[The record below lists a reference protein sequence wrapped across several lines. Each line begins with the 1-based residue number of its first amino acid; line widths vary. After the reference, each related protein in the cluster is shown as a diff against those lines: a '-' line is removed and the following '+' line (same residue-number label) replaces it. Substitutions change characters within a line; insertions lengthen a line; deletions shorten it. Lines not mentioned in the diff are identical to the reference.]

1 MAEDTS
7 QRAHQWAHTYL
18 RIARALNYSASV
30 VLLLTFCASAAHA
43 QMEPVS
49 APPASSTSKSAS
61 VSSEPTSGDTRTRA
75 RRVAEANDS
84 ASASPQQADQSPEAA
99 TEEPPVTD
107 QAPKTD
113 RITALRAQI
122 AEATNVDERARLQ
135 RTLVDY
141 LIALNRRSEATKE
154 LREMVRENRIDP
166 VGFYNIGNALAR
178 LGDTP
183 TAIDAYRKAI
193 DQRKGNYARALNN
206 MGVLLIKQER
216 WDEALKALSSAL
228 KLEGFRYGEASYNLG
243 RLYAARGETKLA
255 INEWSRAL
263 LTQPDHLDAALLLA
277 RALAAN
283 GEVERAIAV
292 IDAFVTR
299 QGPNKAL
306 IDTRNE
312 ILASRTAAE
321 TKTTAPLA
329 KP

>member
-1 MAEDTS
+1 MVEDTS
-7 QRAHQWAHTYL
+7 QRARLWANTYL
-18 RIARALNYSASV
+18 RARRALSYSASI
-30 VLLLTFCASAAHA
+30 VLLLLIFCPRGAHA

-49 APPASSTSKSAS
+49 APPAPRGAEAS
-61 VSSEPTSGDTRTRA
+61 GNTRTRA

-84 ASASPQQADQSPEAA
+84 ASASQQTDQSTGAA

-122 AEATNVDERARLQ
+122 GEATAADERARLQ

-141 LIALNRRSEATKE
+141 LIALNRRSEAVKE
-154 LREMVRENRIDP
+154 LREMARENRIDP

-183 TAIDAYRKAI
+183 MAIDAYRKAI
-193 DQRKGNYARALNN
+193 EQRKGNYARALNN

-216 WDEALKALSSAL
+216 WEEALKALLSAL
-228 KLEGFRYGEASYNLG
+228 KLENFRYGEASYNLG

-263 LTQPDHLDAALLLA
+263 LAQPDHLDAALLLA

-283 GEVERAIAV
+283 GDADRALAV

-306 IDTRNE
+306 IDIRNE
-312 ILASRTAAE
+312 ILATRTAAE

>member
-7 QRAHQWAHTYL
+7 QRARLWANNHL
-18 RIARALNYSASV
+18 RIARALSYAASA
-30 VLLLTFCASAAHA
+30 VLLLIIFCARTAHA
-43 QMEPVS
+43 QMEPVKD
-49 APPASSTSKSAS
+49 PARPGA
-61 VSSEPTSGDTRTRA
+61 EASGDTRTRA
-75 RRVAEANDS
+75 RRVAEANNS
-84 ASASPQQADQSPEAA
+84 ASAPQQTDQSSRA
-99 TEEPPVTD
+99 TIEEPPPVTD

-122 AEATNVDERARLQ
+122 AEATALDERARLQ
-135 RTLVDY
+135 RVLVDY
-141 LIALNRRSEATKE
+141 LIALNRRSEAVKE
-154 LREMVRENRIDP
+154 LREMMRENRVDP

-228 KLEGFRYGEASYNLG
+228 KLENFRYGEASYNLG

-255 INEWSRAL
+255 INEWSRAVL
-263 LTQPDHLDAALLLA
+263 AQPDHLDAALLLA

-283 GEVERAIAV
+283 GDPDRALAV

-306 IDTRNE
+306 IDIRNE
-312 ILASRTAAE
+312 ILSTRTAAE
-321 TKTTAPLA
+321 TKTTTPLA

>member
-1 MAEDTS
+1 MAEDIS
-7 QRAHQWAHTYL
+7 QRARLWANTYL
-18 RIARALNYSASV
+18 RVRRALSYAASV
-30 VLLLTFCASAAHA
+30 VLLLTFCSHAAHA

-49 APPASSTSKSAS
+49 APASSASKSANA
-61 VSSEPTSGDTRTRA
+61 SSAGASGDTRTRA

-84 ASASPQQADQSPEAA
+84 ARRSQQSDQSTGAA
-99 TEEPPVTD
+99 IEEPRPVTD
-107 QAPKTD
+107 QTPKTD

-122 AEATNVDERARLQ
+122 AEAAAGDERARLQ

-141 LIALNRRSEATKE
+141 LIALNRRSEAIKE
-154 LREMVRENRIDP
+154 LREMMRENRIDP

-193 DQRKGNYARALNN
+193 EQRKGNYARALNN

-228 KLEGFRYGEASYNLG
+228 KLENFRYAEASYNLG
-243 RLYAARGETKLA
+243 RLYATRGETKLA

-283 GEVERAIAV
+283 GDADRALAV

-312 ILASRTAAE
+312 ILASRAAAE
-321 TKTTAPLA
+321 TKTAAPLA